1 MWRSKEREAPMRRHL
16 SPDQRRRL
24 EGLVREKEERC
35 GLCGST
41 DLRCDED
48 AATYIGG
55 GFNVRV
61 LCTNTGAEAHVG
73 GFGLARDYSI
83 TPNEARLVGLV

>member
-1 MWRSKEREAPMRRHL
+1 MWRSL
-16 SPDQRRRL
+16 SPDQRRRV

-61 LCTNTGAEAHVG
+61 LCTNTGAEAHAG

-83 TPNEARLVGLV
+83 TPDEARLVGLV

>member
-1 MWRSKEREAPMRRHL
+1 
-16 SPDQRRRL
+16 
-24 EGLVREKEERC
+24 VREKEERC

-55 GFNVRV
+55 GCVLV

-83 TPNEARLVGLV
+83 TPTRRGWSASSKG

>member
-1 MWRSKEREAPMRRHL
+1 MRRHL
-16 SPDQRRRL
+16 SPDQRRRV

-61 LCTNTGAEAHVG
+61 LCTNTG

-83 TPNEARLVGLV
+83 TPDEARLVGLV